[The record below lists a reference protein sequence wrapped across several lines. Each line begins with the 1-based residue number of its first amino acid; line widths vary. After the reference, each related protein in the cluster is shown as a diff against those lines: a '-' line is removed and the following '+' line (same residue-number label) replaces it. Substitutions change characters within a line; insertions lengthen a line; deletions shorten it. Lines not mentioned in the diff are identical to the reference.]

1 MSSPRFHYGWVVVG
15 IVAVTLLISMGVR
28 SAPGVFILPVEED
41 TGWTRDAISVA
52 VSIGLVMLGLSGPL
66 SGWLLERFGARNI
79 MMSGLVLIAAS
90 MVGSFFTNS
99 LWELSLHWG
108 ILSGLGGGI
117 IASVLGPAVA
127 NRWFAA
133 RRGLVTGIFGAA
145 TSAGQLIFVPM
156 LALMVVPLGW
166 RGSSLVLAAVALVA
180 VVPAFLLMKNDP
192 AEVGQKPYGATED
205 LPAFRINA
213 DVGVMGKAVRSP
225 EFWLLATT
233 FFICGATSN
242 GLIGT
247 HLLPHAME
255 HGISREIAAGSI
267 ALMGSMNFIGT
278 IASGW
283 LTDKVDPRKLLCVY
297 YIFRGLS
304 LFILPFVTE
313 PLGLS
318 AFAILFGLDYI
329 ATVPPTTVLVA
340 DIFGRKNVG
349 PVYGW
354 VYCAHQIGAA
364 LAAYLGGVARASLGD
379 YGLAF
384 LIAGVIGLA
393 GGLLALRINRQAQ
406 PLTPATA

>member
-1 MSSPRFHYGWVVVG
+1 M
-15 IVAVTLLISMGVR
+15 A
-28 SAPGVFILPVEED
+28 
-41 TGWTRDAISVA
+41 
-52 VSIGLVMLGLSGPL
+52 
-66 SGWLLERFGARNI
+66 
-79 MMSGLVLIAAS
+79 
-90 MVGSFFTNS
+90 
-99 LWELSLHWG
+99 
-108 ILSGLGGGI
+108 
-117 IASVLGPAVA
+117 
-127 NRWFAA
+127 
-133 RRGLVTGIFGAA
+133 
-145 TSAGQLIFVPM
+145 Q
-156 LALMVVPLGW
+156 
-166 RGSSLVLAAVALVA
+166 
-180 VVPAFLLMKNDP
+180 
-192 AEVGQKPYGATED
+192 
-205 LPAFRINA
+205 
-213 DVGVMGKAVRSP
+213 AVRSP

-255 HGISREIAAGSI
+255 HGISREIATGSI
-267 ALMGSMNFIGT
+267 ALMGIMNFIGT

-283 LTDKVDPRKLLCVY
+283 LTDKFDPRKLLCVY

-340 DIFGRKNVG
+340 DLFGRKNVG

-364 LAAYLGGVARASLGD
+364 LAAWLGGVARASLGD

-406 PLTPATA
+406 PLAPAPAA

>member
-1 MSSPRFHYGWVVVG
+1 MNNPRFHYGWVVVG

-52 VSIGLVMLGLSGPL
+52 VSIGLIMLGLSGPL
-66 SGWLLERFGARNI
+66 SGWLIERLGARTI

-90 MVGSFFTNS
+90 MVGSYFTTT
-99 LWELSLHWG
+99 LWQLSLFWG

-166 RGSSLVLAAVALVA
+166 RGSSLVLAAIALVA

-192 AEVGQKPYGATED
+192 AEVGQKPYGASEGQ
-205 LPAFRINA
+205 PAFRINA
-213 DVGVMGKAVRSP
+213 DTGVMVQALRSP
-225 EFWLLATT
+225 EFWLLAGT

-384 LIAGVIGLA
+384 LVAGVVGIA

-406 PLTPATA
+406 PLAPAAA

>member
-1 MSSPRFHYGWVVVG
+1 MNTSRFHYGWVVVG

-52 VSIGLVMLGLSGPL
+52 VSIGLIMLGLSGPL

-79 MMSGLVLIAAS
+79 MISGLALIAAS

-99 LWELSLHWG
+99 LWELSLYWG

-156 LALMVVPLGW
+156 LALMVAPLGW

-180 VVPAFLLMKNDP
+180 VAPAFLLMKNDP
-192 AEVGQKPYGATED
+192 AEVGQKPYGATD
-205 LPAFRINA
+205 NLPVFRINA
-213 DVGVMGKAVRSP
+213 EVGVMGQAVRSP
-225 EFWLLATT
+225 EFWLLAIT

-283 LTDKVDPRKLLCVY
+283 LTDKFDPRKLLCVY

-384 LIAGVIGLA
+384 LVAGVIGIA

-406 PLTPATA
+406 PLAQATA